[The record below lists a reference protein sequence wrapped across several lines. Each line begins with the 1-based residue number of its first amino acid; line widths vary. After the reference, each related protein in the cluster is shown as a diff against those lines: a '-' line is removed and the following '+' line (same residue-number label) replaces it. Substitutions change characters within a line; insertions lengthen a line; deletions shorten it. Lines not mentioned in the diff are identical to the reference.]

1 MLTSLLARTSGTLFC
16 LSLLLMATVSSL
28 VFGHIPISLDMLVA
42 SLMDYDPASLEH
54 LVVRTERFART
65 ITALVVGAG
74 LAIAGVLMQTLTRNL
89 LASPGIL
96 GINAGAMFFVVI
108 GATLFSLSSPSEL
121 VWVAFIGAATA
132 AFLVYF
138 LGQEAG
144 RGISPVRTVLA
155 GVAVTAL
162 FVSFA
167 QGLLIFNQDRFESI
181 LFWLAGSVSG
191 RDLNVILPLLPMFGV
206 ALLVALLLS
215 RQLNLLGLDDE
226 VTRGLGLRVG
236 HARLLI
242 GLVVIVLAG
251 TSVAM
256 AGLIGFV
263 GLIVPHMARGIFGTD
278 HRWLLPMSAILGAT
292 LLLAA
297 DTAARMIIPPQE
309 VPVGVMTA
317 LLGSPLF
324 LHLAR
329 QVRKVS

>member
-215 RQLNLLGLDDE
+215 RQLNLLGLEDE